1 MRKLLAAGA
10 AIVLL
15 LLPTPAYASENVVIK
30 LQDVNSTGATGTAS
44 IVLDDAGNLTV
55 VITAR
60 GLAPNLAHPQHLH
73 GSHDATETHCPAAG
87 DKDGDGFISV
97 EEGVPEYGEVFIS
110 LTTTGDTTF
119 TSALAINRMPKA
131 DAHGNLDYRRTIPAA
146 DLPADTAEHLRD
158 LHIIQ
163 HGIDANHNG
172 QYDLA
177 GLGESS
183 FARSLGVPNIPE
195 EETDPAT
202 CGLPAT
208 AAAADVP
215 TGGVATGDGST
226 SQLRPSTI
234 YFAGGGTI
242 VLALLIAFTRRRP
255 AK

>member
-10 AIVLL
+10 AIVVL

-30 LQDVNSTGATGTAS
+30 LQDVNNTGATGTAN
-44 IVLDDAGNLTV
+44 ITLDNAGNLTV
-55 VITAR
+55 VINAS
-60 GLAPNLAHPQHLH
+60 GLAPNLPHPQHLH

-87 DKDGDGFISV
+87 DNDGDGFISV
-97 EEGVPEYGEVFIS
+97 EEGVPEYGDVFVS

-131 DAHGNLDYRRTIPAA
+131 DAKGNLTYRRTIPAA
-146 DLPADTAEHLRD
+146 DLPPDTAEHLRD
-158 LHIIQ
+158 LHIVQ

-208 AAAADVP
+208 AAAANAP
-215 TGGVATGDGST
+215 TGGVATGDS
-226 SQLRPSTI
+226 SRQLKPSTV
-234 YFAGGGTI
+234 YFVGGGTI
-242 VLALLIAFTRRRP
+242 VLALLIALTRRRH
-255 AK
+255 AS

>member
-10 AIVLL
+10 AIALL

-30 LQDVNSTGATGTAS
+30 LQDVNRTGAAGTAA
-44 IVLDDAGNLTV
+44 ITMDDAGNLTV
-55 VITAR
+55 VITAT
-60 GLAPNLAHPQHLH
+60 GLAPNLPHPQHLH
-73 GSHDATETHCPAAG
+73 GSHDAAETHCPAAG

-97 EEGVPEYGEVFIS
+97 EEGVPEYGDVFLS

-131 DAHGNLDYRRTIPAA
+131 DAHGNLNYRRTIPAA
-146 DLPADTAEHLRD
+146 DLPPDTAAHLKD
-158 LHIIQ
+158 LHIVQ

-202 CGLPAT
+202 CGLPA
-208 AAAADVP
+208 AAAAANVP
-215 TGGVATGDGST
+215 TGGVATGDGSGR
-226 SQLRPSTI
+226 LNPSTV
-234 YFAGGGTI
+234 YLVGGATI
-242 VLALLIAFTRRRP
+242 VIALLIALTRRRP